1 MFMKEKKEDFTP
13 SIVDP
18 FSVVDAEAARVRR
31 SIFKMS
37 SLGSFCSAGILFF
50 SFFHTLGVSNVFSLL
65 GGVGVGASVVGGIF
79 GIVKMNYKREEH
91 FHKTSYATSLQ
102 IRHRVDELI
111 DGKFVVS
118 SKTNHFDSI
127 IQGRLSQSSIG
138 LDSFDTYAIN
148 QFLYLLNV
156 NYYPCV
162 LKHFPTMYRE
172 DMIIE
177 TVDQLFTYLVQNE
190 KKHFGEKEL
199 KQFFQG
205 YSLLSKKEKK
215 NFLKEFQSGRYKNSY
230 YKRNQYAIFPKKM
243 DEDVRPIIPMFQ
255 IKEEKDSHQLD
266 LGIVLD
272 IQQRV
277 SRLPVDAQEKYNA
290 WLHKTVFENKKN
302 SSESSMELRAQLCRL
317 FAEVEF
323 EPKEI
328 ISPKIYREYFRQFSF
343 FANSQEFDSFFE
355 KGMGQFYSMIQFL
368 EVHKSNIDSLEY
380 LELQGVATEIFYQLL
395 IHQEN
400 YTTDILKNM
409 PNNYKKSVSSFIENR
424 FDMLL
429 QKKEFSKDSIVQR
442 SSDTPVDYYIAQ
454 GIKVLREKDSL
465 LEEVNSKK
473 VLL

>member
-1 MFMKEKKEDFTP
+1 M
-13 SIVDP
+13 
-18 FSVVDAEAARVRR
+18 
-31 SIFKMS
+31 
-37 SLGSFCSAGILFF
+37 
-50 SFFHTLGVSNVFSLL
+50 
-65 GGVGVGASVVGGIF
+65 
-79 GIVKMNYKREEH
+79 
-91 FHKTSYATSLQ
+91 
-102 IRHRVDELI
+102 
-111 DGKFVVS
+111 
-118 SKTNHFDSI
+118 
-127 IQGRLSQSSIG
+127 
-138 LDSFDTYAIN
+138 
-148 QFLYLLNV
+148 
-156 NYYPCV
+156 
-162 LKHFPTMYRE
+162 
-172 DMIIE
+172 
-177 TVDQLFTYLVQNE
+177 
-190 KKHFGEKEL
+190 
-199 KQFFQG
+199 
-205 YSLLSKKEKK
+205 
-215 NFLKEFQSGRYKNSY
+215 KEFQSGRYKNSY

-277 SRLPVDAQEKYNA
+277 SRLPVDAQEKYNV

-380 LELQGVATEIFYQLL
+380 LELQGMATEIFYQLL